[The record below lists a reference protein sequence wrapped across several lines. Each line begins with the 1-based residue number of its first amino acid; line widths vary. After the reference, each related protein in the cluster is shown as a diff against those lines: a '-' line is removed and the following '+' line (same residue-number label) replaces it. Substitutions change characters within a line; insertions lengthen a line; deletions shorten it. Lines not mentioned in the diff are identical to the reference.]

1 MGALV
6 DAVGAVV
13 VAPNTILPV
22 LIHAGYEPVAPV
34 WPAGPVDPFKATTAH
49 LTGSSGGGLPEFPLP
64 AIFI

>member
-22 LIHAGYEPVAPV
+22 LIHAGYEPV
-34 WPAGPVDPFKATTAH
+34 GPVGP
-49 LTGSSGGGLPEFPLP
+49 SGPSGPV
-64 AIFI
+64 